1 MLKDRQPNKLG
12 SNYPNK
18 EDSILKASVGYVE
31 ATTTHHIP
39 NPIPVCIFHMTPLF
53 YDIFLLY
60 FGFHQQNSKEA
71 DQ

>member
-1 MLKDRQPNKLG
+1 M
-12 SNYPNK
+12 
-18 EDSILKASVGYVE
+18 ASVGCVE

-39 NPIPVCIFHMTPLF
+39 HSIPLCIFHMTPLF